1 MSCSA
6 AEAVAWK
13 GFGSSL
19 VSVACLNA
27 EFHRDSNGLW
37 LWKSRGGKV
46 RARLKP
52 GAYSVSKQADVATEG
67 GYKSARRQNA
77 TQASRRILK
86 MIKTVLQ

>member
-13 GFGSSL
+13 GFGGSL
-19 VSVACLNA
+19 VSVARLNA
-27 EFHRDSNGLW
+27 EFHRDS
-37 LWKSRGGKV
+37 KV

-52 GAYSVSKQADVATEG
+52 GAYSVGKQADVATEG

-86 MIKTVLQ
+86 MIKNVLQ